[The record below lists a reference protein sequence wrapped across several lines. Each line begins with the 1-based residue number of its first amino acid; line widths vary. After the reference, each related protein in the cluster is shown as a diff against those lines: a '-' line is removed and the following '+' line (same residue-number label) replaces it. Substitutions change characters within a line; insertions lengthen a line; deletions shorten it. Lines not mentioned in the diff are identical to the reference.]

1 MEQCMIKD
9 KVLSR
14 GPAIDTQVCV
24 ERAGGN
30 RFDMVLIAT
39 QRAREIKRKNENS
52 DKREHVYSIITA
64 LQELQDGEYGKE
76 YLDKLR
82 KK

>member
-1 MEQCMIKD
+1 MIKD

-14 GPAIDTQVCV
+14 GPSVDTQKCV
-24 ERAGGN
+24 EMAGGN
-30 RFDMVLIAT
+30 KFDMVLIAT
-39 QRAREIKRKNENS
+39 YRAREIKRNNVHS

-64 LQELQDGEYGKE
+64 LQELQNGEYGKE